1 MIQLGAND
9 KYITVSEWQ
18 GVTRIHIR
26 AYFNSN
32 GGASGGGELIPTK
45 KGVALTID
53 EWKDLKA
60 HIDHID
66 AMIALSEDERILGK
80 NPTTVLPPASQ
91 LPQSL
96 IPEACQYK
104 PPIAESIGRQLLQVR
119 RTTSYQRPYEPE
131 PFDR

>member
-1 MIQLGAND
+1 MIQLGTSD
-9 KYITVSEWQ
+9 KYISVSEWQ

-26 AYFNSN
+26 NYFNSN
-32 GGASGGGELIPTK
+32 GNTGGGGELIPTK

-53 EWKDLKA
+53 EWKDLKV

-66 AMIALSEDERILGK
+66 AMIAFSEDDRILGRK
-80 NPTTVLPPASQ
+80 PMSEPSPQ
-91 LPQSL
+91 PPQSL

-104 PPIAESIGRQLLQVR
+104 PPAAEAIGRQLSQVR
-119 RTTSYQRPYEPE
+119 KVTPYQRPYEPE